1 MTGRLGHSWPGFA
14 PCPSDG
20 SPLLAAAPP
29 VRRQVSAWAVLG
41 TRQTAI
47 RPGARIHDRVPS
59 VPASDQCRFPLRE
72 PSRSNRLASACEI
85 MLPGAKSV
93 EGARLGAAAF
103 TLVFTCGAQQPLP
116 ETLREEALTPE
127 QFRAAHAS
135 LTATRDPGGDP
146 ATLTESVAPEAGDS
160 ARHPIPRRNFVDD
173 RIFSTMQAAGV
184 APSPLAGDAEF
195 LRRVHLDIAGR
206 IPNAREIR
214 EFLADPSPG
223 KRADKIDELLRGDE
237 FSEKWA
243 YYYMDL
249 FRANGKMGRG
259 RELFHYW
266 LKENLRSDRPYD
278 EWVRAIITS
287 AGKSSNVLAASN
299 VIARE
304 HVQGKAQP
312 DDGHDWG
319 MVHQL
324 DTHDELTILYG
335 KAFLG
340 INLSCISCHDGASHL
355 EEVNAYLA
363 GRTRSDFQRQAAFL
377 GNTRY
382 LMYWEDGDVKANEFL
397 IDDLAPGYDT
407 LGPSML
413 RVARWGGDAAP
424 RFMLT
429 GEQPLAGENPRDA
442 LARMLTAHPQFSRAT
457 VNLFWKQLM
466 GYGIVE
472 PHDEFDLGRQDPSS
486 LPEGWHLQPTHPEL
500 LSELAADF
508 RESGHSLKHLI
519 RRICNSSAYQL
530 SASYPGEW
538 HASYR
543 KYFARKFVRMLTAEE
558 LHDAIAVATS
568 RPGRFQ
574 FGGETVGM
582 AMQLSEPQ
590 GGPDLKFLLRTFGQS
605 TRRNPPKPLNGSLR
619 QSLALME
626 SPVVGERVKAE
637 KDSLVQR
644 LLDSYDDDDRV
655 VGEIFL
661 ATLAREPSPAELSVA
676 LEELAR
682 DRSRGAENLQ
692 WALINN
698 VEFFFN
704 H

>member
-1 MTGRLGHSWPGFA
+1 MSILGLG
-14 PCPSDG
+14 
-20 SPLLAAAPP
+20 LAAM
-29 VRRQVSAWAVLG
+29 
-41 TRQTAI
+41 AI
-47 RPGARIHDRVPS
+47 V
-59 VPASDQCRFPLRE
+59 
-72 PSRSNRLASACEI
+72 
-85 MLPGAKSV
+85 
-93 EGARLGAAAF
+93 AAAA
-103 TLVFTCGAQQPLP
+103 AQQPAN
-116 ETLREEALTPE
+116 EERMTEEALTPE

-135 LTATRDPGGDP
+135 LTSPRSSTDRVAAVTDKVARRIPGDG
-146 ATLTESVAPEAGDS
+146 TEAIV
-160 ARHPIPRRNFVDD
+160 RRNFVDEH
-173 RIFSTMQAAGV
+173 IFGEIERAGISH
-184 APSPLAGDAEF
+184 APRADDGEF
-195 LRRVHLDIAGR
+195 LRRVYLDLIGR
-206 IPNAREIR
+206 IPTPGEIR
-214 EFLADPSPG
+214 GFLADANPD
-223 KRADKIDELLRGDE
+223 KRAATIDRLLEREE

-243 YYYMDL
+243 YFYMDL

-278 EWVRAIITS
+278 EWVQAMIAS

-335 KAFLG
+335 KVFLG

-355 EEVNAYLA
+355 EEVNVYLA
-363 GRTRSDFQRQAAFL
+363 GRTRNDFHRQAAFL

-413 RVARWGGDAAP
+413 RIARWGGDASP
-424 RFMLT
+424 KFLLT
-429 GEQPLAGENPRDA
+429 DEPPLSGENPRDG
-442 LARMLTAHPQFSRAT
+442 LARMLTAHPQFAKAT
-457 VNLFWKQLM
+457 TNLFWKQLM

-472 PHDEFDLGRQDPSS
+472 PYDEFDLARQDPANV
-486 LPEGWHLQPTHPEL
+486 PDGWQLQPTHPAL
-500 LSELAADF
+500 LDDLAADF
-508 RESGHSLKHLI
+508 RQSGHSLKHLM

-530 SASYPGEW
+530 SASYPGDW
-538 HASYR
+538 HPSYR
-543 KYFARKFVRMLTAEE
+543 RLFARKFVRMLTAEE

-568 RPGRFQ
+568 RPGRFR
-574 FGGETVGM
+574 FGGDTVGM
-582 AMQLSEPQ
+582 AMKLSEPQ
-590 GGPDLKFLLRTFGQS
+590 GAPDLKYLLRTFGQS
-605 TRRNPPKPLNGSLR
+605 TRRNPPKPWNGSVR
-619 QSLALME
+619 QPLALME
-626 SPVVGERVKAE
+626 SPVVSERVKAE

-644 LLDSYDDDDRV
+644 LLASYEDDDRV

-661 ATLAREPSPAELSVA
+661 ATLARPPSSGEMSVA
-676 LEELAR
+676 LEELSR
-682 DRSRGAENLQ
+682 DRVRGAENLQ